1 MQGSTLGSG
10 LHGWHLLS
18 FGTTQNFHTSTKT
31 SPFEALY
38 GYPPPILQHYIP
50 HKHKLEAVDAHLK
63 SKTIAFALL
72 KQNLVAAHE
81 RTKSQADKHWTD
93 REFQER
99 DWLFLKLL
107 PYRKKSLA
115 TRANLKLS
123 PRFYGPFQI
132 LKRVGQVVYKLDLPS
147 HSKLHLIFHVSCLKP
162 KLGAHVQTL
171 PNLPPMDSDGVLCLE
186 PQAIIQRRM
195 KKLHYKAVTKVLAHQ
210 QDTPTEDVT
219 LELLH
224 TLQQQYPHLVGK
236 VL

>member
-1 MQGSTLGSG
+1 M
-10 LHGWHLLS
+10 
-18 FGTTQNFHTSTKT
+18 
-31 SPFEALY
+31 
-38 GYPPPILQHYIP
+38 
-50 HKHKLEAVDAHLK
+50 
-63 SKTIAFALL
+63 
-72 KQNLVAAHE
+72 
-81 RTKSQADKHWTD
+81 
-93 REFQER
+93 
-99 DWLFLKLL
+99 
-107 PYRKKSLA
+107 
-115 TRANLKLS
+115 
-123 PRFYGPFQI
+123 
-132 LKRVGQVVYKLDLPS
+132 DLPS
-147 HSKLHLIFHVSCLKP
+147 HSKLHPIFHVSCLKP